1 MKLGNKILTAAVV
14 VTIAGLLAATAL
26 FAHPG
31 FGRPGM
37 MQQMRARLFDQ
48 LQLSDAQRADIQ
60 NIFANARETIGP
72 LAQQL
77 REKHAALRNSV
88 NGGTFDEAAVRA
100 QAQEIAGL
108 QAQMTVARA
117 QARNQFLAVL
127 TDEQKARLGE
137 LRAERQQRFQEW
149 RQQHSGAGTPS

>member
-1 MKLGNKILTAAVV
+1 MKRANKTLTLVGV
-14 VTIAGLLAATAL
+14 LTIAGLLAAVAA

-37 MQQMRARLFDQ
+37 MQQMRARLFDK
-48 LQLSDAQRADIQ
+48 LQLSDAQRTDIQ
-60 NIFANARETIGP
+60 NIFANARETIAP

-77 REKHAALRNSV
+77 REKHAALRDSV

-108 QAQMTVARA
+108 QAQLMVARA
-117 QARNQFLAVL
+117 QARNQFLGVL
-127 TDEQKARLGE
+127 TDEQKARLSE

-149 RQQHSGAGTPS
+149 RRQHSAGTQS